1 MFKTI
6 LAILTMIGIPF
17 SLCSQQKTNMDK
29 TQANT
34 RILVAYF
41 SATGTTA
48 KVAEKLAD
56 ATAGELHAIVP
67 AQPYTASDLD
77 WNDSSSR
84 SSKETNNPSVRPA
97 IGGKAFSTDRFDVVF
112 LGYPIWWDMA
122 PRIIN
127 TFIESHNL
135 EGKTIIPFATSG
147 SSGISNSIK
156 VLKETYPHLQWK
168 EGKLLNHASDNDIR
182 KWVKQLGY

>member
-1 MFKTI
+1 
-6 LAILTMIGIPF
+6 
-17 SLCSQQKTNMDK
+17 MDK
-29 TQANT
+29 TQANA

-97 IGGKAFSTDRFDVVF
+97 IRGKAFSTDRFDVVF

>member
-6 LAILTMIGIPF
+6 LAILTLTGIPF

-29 TQANT
+29 TQANA
-34 RILVAYF
+34 RIL
-41 SATGTTA
+41 
-48 KVAEKLAD
+48 
-56 ATAGELHAIVP
+56 GELHAIVP

-84 SSKETNNPSVRPA
+84 SSKETHNPSVRPA

>member
-6 LAILTMIGIPF
+6 LAILTLIGIPF

-29 TQANT
+29 TQANA

-67 AQPYTASDLD
+67 AQPYTSSTSTGTTAVPAVPRKPTIHPYDLPSEERHSARTVLMSCF
-77 WNDSSSR
+77 WAIQSGGTWHQESSTPSLKATTSR
-84 SSKETNNPSVRPA
+84 
-97 IGGKAFSTDRFDVVF
+97 
-112 LGYPIWWDMA
+112 
-122 PRIIN
+122 
-127 TFIESHNL
+127 
-135 EGKTIIPFATSG
+135 
-147 SSGISNSIK
+147 
-156 VLKETYPHLQWK
+156 
-168 EGKLLNHASDNDIR
+168 
-182 KWVKQLGY
+182 VKQSYRLPPQAVAAFPTA